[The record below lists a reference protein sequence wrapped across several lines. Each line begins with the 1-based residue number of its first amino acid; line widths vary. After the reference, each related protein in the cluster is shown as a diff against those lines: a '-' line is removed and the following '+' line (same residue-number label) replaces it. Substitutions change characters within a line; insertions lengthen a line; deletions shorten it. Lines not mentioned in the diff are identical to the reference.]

1 MNRRQLLQ
9 AGVLG
14 TGGVLVSGTA
24 QAEEFERPSRRS
36 DIAPRTEDSEP
47 RNPGLPYRAGE
58 KLQIESHVI
67 FDNEASDASAGIE
80 DWGDIAR
87 GIHIRE
93 FSIPPNTHLMLG
105 HVQEAGHFGAAVYE
119 TLGIALN
126 QVEWRCRVVWRM
138 DWYLPNKLRTY
149 FYWKS
154 YNSDGIQL
162 NTTPEVSA
170 PA

>member
-14 TGGVLVSGTA
+14 TGGVLISRAT
-24 QAEEFERPSRRS
+24 QAEEFESPSRRS
-36 DIAPRTEDSEP
+36 DIAPGTAPEQESP
-47 RNPGLPYRAGE
+47 SLPYRAGE
-58 KLQIESHVI
+58 KLQIESHLV

-80 DWGDIAR
+80 DWGDIGR

-93 FSIPPNTHLMLG
+93 FNISPGTHLILG

-119 TLGIALN
+119 TLGIAVN

-154 YNSDGIQL
+154 YDSDGIEV
-162 NTTPEVSA
+162 NTPAEV
-170 PA
+170 PALE

>member
-14 TGGVLVSGTA
+14 TGGVLVSGAA
-24 QAEEFERPSRRS
+24 QAEEFEVPSRRS
-36 DIAPRTEDSEP
+36 NIAPSTDSKPE
-47 RNPGLPYRAGE
+47 NTSLPYRAGD

-67 FDNEASDASAGIE
+67 FDNEARDASAGIE
-80 DWGDIAR
+80 DWGDIGR

-93 FSIPPNTHLMLG
+93 FNIPAGTHLILG
-105 HVQEAGHFGAAVYE
+105 HVQEAGHYGSAVYE

-126 QVEWRCRVVWRM
+126 QVQWRCRVVWRM

-154 YNSDGIQL
+154 YASGGVKL
-162 NTTPEVSA
+162 NTPPEVSS
-170 PA
+170 PT